1 MLTIGRKEDV
11 VLKIP
16 TRSVEGKNLFI
27 RINVE
32 AKIDSGA
39 YGNSMHI
46 KKCIEPYY
54 STINK
59 CHGALI
65 ILDTDREIFLKS
77 SDYFFKNVKNSSG
90 RSERR
95 LATKLKILVGKKTYK
110 TTFTFTN
117 REGLR
122 NKILLGRQLLKN
134 RFLIDVSK
142 TNLLSV

>member
-16 TRSVEGKNLFI
+16 TRSVDGKNLFI

-54 STINK
+54 SMTNK
-59 CHGALI
+59 CYGALI
-65 ILDTDREIFLKS
+65 ILDSGKEIFLKS
-77 SDYFFKNVKNSSG
+77 GDYFFKKVKNSG
-90 RSERR
+90 GKSERR
-95 LATKLKILVGKKTYK
+95 IATKLKIVVGKKTYI
-110 TTFTFTN
+110 TSFIFTN
-117 REGLR
+117 IDGLR

-142 TNLLSV
+142 TNLLSL